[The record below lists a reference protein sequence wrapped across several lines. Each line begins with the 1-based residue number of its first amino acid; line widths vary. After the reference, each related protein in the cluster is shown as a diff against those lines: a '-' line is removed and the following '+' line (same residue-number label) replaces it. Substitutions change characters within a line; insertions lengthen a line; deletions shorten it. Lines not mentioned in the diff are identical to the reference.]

1 VGAGGTAAVEAA
13 PGHAKTPPRGSEKT
27 VPGCLLGR
35 SRGHWED
42 AETSGTENKARSAA
56 GGQLWQVAVGLA
68 ATLALVGRPGCCE
81 LPCLASVSM

>member
-1 VGAGGTAAVEAA
+1 MGAGGTAVVEAA
-13 PGHAKTPPRGSEKT
+13 PGHAKTPLQGSEKT
-27 VPGCLLGR
+27 VPGCLLSH

-42 AETSGTENKARSAA
+42 AETSGTENKTCSAA
-56 GGQLWQVAVGLA
+56 GRQLWQVEVGLA